1 VGKESEKE
9 ADSEE
14 LLYRVLTSAPVE
26 LQLGTDWARAG
37 ARRAQRSS
45 TKRARGAACRRG
57 ERGVR
62 ACSFLKGEVLGI
74 WDLVSRCF
82 GRGH

>member
-26 LQLGTDWARAG
+26 LQLGTDWARATG
-37 ARRAQRSS
+37 ARRAQRR
-45 TKRARGAACRRG
+45 TTERARGAAL
-57 ERGVR
+57 
-62 ACSFLKGEVLGI
+62 LKATTFEP
-74 WDLVSRCF
+74 D
-82 GRGH
+82 

>member
-1 VGKESEKE
+1 VPEGKEREKE
-9 ADSEE
+9 ADSEL

-45 TKRARGAACRRG
+45 TERARGAG
-57 ERGVR
+57 L
-62 ACSFLKGEVLGI
+62 LKAVLPCIG
-74 WDLVSRCF
+74 WPVF
-82 GRGH
+82 EQV